1 MAQREALLDDLK
13 SELLKLMPLSEHRES
28 SIPSVSFTRANAPQQ
43 CNACLYQPML
53 VLVLQGMK
61 QAHIGATTI
70 QYKAGQ
76 TMIVALDMP
85 GVYEIRDASEKRP
98 FLAIAIELDRR
109 ILTELLTASPELAHN
124 ITSPNV
130 SPVMADDASE
140 EVLDAFLRLIRLEE
154 TPSRIGVFAP
164 LILKELHFLALNSL
178 QGECLRHFCSG
189 NTPAPRIANSVEWL
203 RTHFSSTVS
212 VNELA
217 QHVGMS
223 ASAFHKHFKEFT
235 TLSPLQFQKRL
246 RLQEAE
252 RLMLIEGKNVDYAAY
267 AVGYKSSSQFS
278 REYKRTFGS
287 APHRDISRKRAAL
300 SF

>member
-1 MAQREALLDDLK
+1 MTHRE
-13 SELLKLMPLSEHRES
+13 ELLAQLKKTLLELMPNPEHRES
-28 SIPSVSFTRANAPQQ
+28 SIPTVSFTRANAPQK
-43 CNACLYQPML
+43 CNVCLYQPVL
-53 VLVLQGMK
+53 VLVLQGVK
-61 QAHIGATTI
+61 QALIGGNAI
-70 QYKAGQ
+70 RYSAGQ
-76 TMIVALDMP
+76 TMVVALDMP
-85 GVYEIRDASEKRP
+85 GVYEICEASESAP
-98 FLAIAIELDRR
+98 FLAIAVQLDRQ
-109 ILTELLTASPELAHN
+109 ILTELLTASPELAQN
-124 ITSPNV
+124 LSSQNV

-140 EVLDAFLRLIRLEE
+140 EILEVFLRLIRLEE
-154 TPSRIGVFAP
+154 TPSRIAVFAP

-203 RTHFSSTVS
+203 RTHFASPFS
-212 VNELA
+212 VTDLA

-223 ASAFHKHFKEFT
+223 ASAFHKHFKELT

-252 RLMLIEGKNVDYAAY
+252 RLMLVEGKNVDYAAY

-278 REYKRTFGS
+278 REYKRTFGI
-287 APHRDISRKRAAL
+287 APHRDISKKKASL

>member
-1 MAQREALLDDLK
+1 MTRKEQLLDDLK
-13 SELLKLMPLSEHRES
+13 SELLKLMPNSEHRES

-43 CNACLYQPML
+43 CNACLYQPIL

-61 QAHIGATTI
+61 QAHIGSTTI
-70 QYKAGQ
+70 EYKAGQ

-85 GVYEIRDASEKRP
+85 GVYEIREASEKRP
-98 FLAIAIELDRR
+98 FLAIAVQFNRQ
-109 ILTELLTASPELAHN
+109 ILTELLTQSPELSEN
-124 ITSPNV
+124 LSSKEV
-130 SPVMADDASE
+130 SPVMAADASE
-140 EVLDAFLRLIRLEE
+140 EILEVFLRLIRLEA
-154 TPSRIGVFAP
+154 TPNRIHIFAP

-189 NTPAPRIANSVEWL
+189 NTPAPRIATSIEWL
-203 RTHFSSTVS
+203 RTHFSSPFS

-252 RLMLIEGKNVDYAAY
+252 RLMLVEGKNVDYAAF

-287 APHRDISRKRAAL
+287 APHRDISKKKAAL

>member
-1 MAQREALLDDLK
+1 MTQKDQRIAELK
-13 SELLKLMPLSEHRES
+13 TELLNLLPAPEHRIS
-28 SIPSVSFTRANAPQQ
+28 SIPSVSYTRANAPQK
-43 CNACLYQPML
+43 CNACLYQPMF

-61 QAHIGATTI
+61 QAQIGGTTI
-70 QYKAGQ
+70 QYHAGQ

-85 GVYEIRDASEKRP
+85 GVYEIREASDESP
-98 FLAIAIELDRR
+98 FLAVAIELDRR
-109 ILTELLTASPELAHN
+109 ILTELLTASPELASN
-124 ITSPNV
+124 LSTQNV

-140 EVLDAFLRLIRLEE
+140 EVLEAFLRLIRLEE
-154 TPSRIGVFAP
+154 TPSRISVFAP

-189 NTPAPRIANSVEWL
+189 NTPAPRIAKSVEWL
-203 RTHFSSTVS
+203 RAHFSSPFS
-212 VNELA
+212 VTQLA
-217 QHVGMS
+217 QHIGMS
-223 ASAFHKHFKEFT
+223 ASAFHKHFKELT

-278 REYKRTFGS
+278 REYKRTFGC
-287 APHRDISRKRAAL
+287 APHQDISKKKASL